1 MTYSDNKKTVM
12 KETEFIQHYVAHA
25 PQIMWFLGAGTS
37 RSAGMPTA
45 TDIIW
50 DLKRSYYCREERQ
63 DIQRHDINKQTIKD
77 KIQQYADSKGFPA
90 LWSTEEYSFYFQL
103 MFKDDYAAQQAYLV
117 EQLNSQKISLN
128 VGHRALAGLI
138 EMAKAKI
145 IFTTN
150 FDEVIE
156 TAHSVVIGKP
166 LNSFHLEGSYAAL
179 QSLNNEQF
187 PIYAKLHGDFRYKS
201 LKNLEQDLKTNDEEI
216 QKCFVN
222 ACSRYGMVVVGY
234 SGRDKNVME
243 MLNSAV
249 DAGNP
254 FPKGLFWAVPP
265 HANIAEDVNAL
276 IAKAQAKGIKAAI
289 VEIDTFDSLLSR
301 IWLLMPNRSQ
311 KLDSKVQTTKSRVVN
326 ITPPAP
332 TKNFPILKTNAL
344 EIVKWPRTCKAITY
358 SEPITLP
365 DIRNK
370 QREMHAN
377 AIITKTSEIL
387 VWGDNS
393 EIHKLMD
400 VQKITAINNYNL
412 SENAVEILQST
423 LLQAFFEEAI
433 ATALSHDK
441 PVRLRRCR
449 SAFFLI
455 IDQRQDTSHILQP
468 LKDALA
474 YNNKP
479 GLIHGK
485 VRGLADT
492 VWLEAVEVR
501 MEVRNGKMWLLL
513 RPDVWI
519 TPQANRE
526 QAIAFLRDHKRY
538 RYNPKSDAIL
548 SAWIQILFG
557 TVAKGTEVTISLPA
571 EDGDAPS
578 FVVNNCPAFSGR
590 G

>member
-156 TAHSVVIGKP
+156 TAHSVVTGKP

-179 QSLNNEQF
+179 QALNSEQF

-254 FPKGLFWAVPP
+254 FPQGLFWAMPP

-276 IAKAQAKGIKAAI
+276 IAKAQAKGIKTAI

-301 IWLLMPNRSQ
+301 IWLLMPNRSLT
-311 KLDSKVQTTKSRVVN
+311 LDSKVQTAKSRVVN
-326 ITPPAP
+326 ITPPAS

-344 EIVKWPRTCKAITY
+344 EIVKWPGACKAVKY
-358 SEPITLP
+358 SEPITL
-365 DIRNK
+365 
-370 QREMHAN
+370 A
-377 AIITKTSEIL
+377 
-387 VWGDNS
+387 DNNPPCC
-393 EIHKLMD
+393 KP
-400 VQKITAINNYNL
+400 TA
-412 SENAVEILQST
+412 
-423 LLQAFFEEAI
+423 
-433 ATALSHDK
+433 
-441 PVRLRRCR
+441 
-449 SAFFLI
+449 
-455 IDQRQDTSHILQP
+455 
-468 LKDALA
+468 
-474 YNNKP
+474 
-479 GLIHGK
+479 
-485 VRGLADT
+485 
-492 VWLEAVEVR
+492 
-501 MEVRNGKMWLLL
+501 
-513 RPDVWI
+513 
-519 TPQANRE
+519 
-526 QAIAFLRDHKRY
+526 
-538 RYNPKSDAIL
+538 
-548 SAWIQILFG
+548 
-557 TVAKGTEVTISLPA
+557 
-571 EDGDAPS
+571 
-578 FVVNNCPAFSGR
+578 
-590 G
+590 